1 MTADE
6 VKRLQVGEAVRICRY
21 GEEVRCI
28 VASRMGRKML
38 TRRVKG
44 HLIQIPFE
52 HFHDF
57 PGVEYKKEVQA

>member
-6 VKRLQVGEAVRICRY
+6 VKRLQVGETVYLYLEEQRIKC
-21 GEEVRCI
+21 V

-44 HLIQIPFE
+44 RLMQIPFE